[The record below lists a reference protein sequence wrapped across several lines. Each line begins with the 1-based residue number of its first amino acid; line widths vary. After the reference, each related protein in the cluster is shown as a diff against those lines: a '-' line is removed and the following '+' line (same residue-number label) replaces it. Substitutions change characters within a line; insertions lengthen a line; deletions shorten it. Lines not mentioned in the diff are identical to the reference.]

1 MCACVASHPRVG
13 RCACVRSVTSFPNLF
28 SRHLSHSFSS
38 VARFKGGRNRG
49 FLSPFP
55 RRRVFFGPWFR
66 VEVAYLPRPPSVSAL
81 EEKFQVS
88 ELSPFRFSS
97 FVTKKATPP
106 PCAASVALDLW
117 HPPRLRTTPA
127 RLISR
132 LSKCNKIRVLHPS
145 HEYSG

>member
-1 MCACVASHPRVG
+1 MCPCVASHPRVG

-117 HPPRLRTTPA
+117 HPPRLRSSEGPPP
-127 RLISR
+127 
-132 LSKCNKIRVLHPS
+132 V
-145 HEYSG
+145 